1 MRTTLSLFA
10 TNLLS
15 LKGKKFSFTGYL
27 PFKEVYDIDCKGI
40 VLKAGRQV
48 GKSVSMA
55 GRMVGESV
63 LKRYFNTLYMTPL
76 SAQAARFSSAYLDP
90 YLKQGLVKKYFQNPG
105 TMNNVFE
112 KSLSTG
118 SRIYLSYGAEESEVD
133 RVRGIMTD
141 AVLVDEVQDMNVD
154 ALPVIMETMSS
165 SEHKLERYAGTSK
178 TINNTLEML
187 WQKSSL
193 NEWVVKC
200 TGCGKYNIP
209 NTFESCMGMCKDE
222 RGTCCMHCGTLI
234 DVTTGQWVVGNR
246 GARMAG
252 FHLPQHIFGSRTS
265 AKNWPDLYHKI
276 HGGRYT
282 EAKVANE
289 VFGLA
294 HSSGGRP
301 LVLNDAL
308 GCCNPAKKEYDTC
321 RPADT
326 RSILYVA
333 LGVDWSVSS
342 SLTSFTIISVLGFD
356 MNHKAYNLYSQR
368 IQGVDILEQVE
379 RVKQVYY
386 LYNANGVFMDR
397 GVGVL
402 QGQLLEKDLG
412 TDVVTMMQYVTSKP
426 DARFESV
433 GNFISLDRT
442 RAMGRTLFY
451 MKQGRKFFETP
462 CFEASEDFWKDAFNL
477 VDEETAS
484 GKIVFRHDGP
494 DDWFHSITFALA
506 GYEYSVKNAP
516 QIIPSAGDDR
526 GIQPDDNWMDSFF
539 QS

>member
-10 TNLLS
+10 TNLLT
-15 LKGKKFSFTGYL
+15 LKGKKFSFNGYL
-27 PFKEVYDIDCKGI
+27 PFKQIYDIECKGI

-48 GKSVSMA
+48 GKSVSHA

-63 LKRYFNTLYMTPL
+63 LKRYFNTLYLTPL
-76 SAQAARFSSAYLDP
+76 STQAARFSSAYLDP
-90 YLKQGLVKKYFQNPG
+90 YLRQGLVKKYFQSPG
-105 TMNNVFE
+105 TMSNVFE

-133 RVRGIMTD
+133 RVRGLTAD
-141 AVLVDEVQDMNVD
+141 AVLVDEVQDVNID

-165 SEHKLERYAGTSK
+165 SEYKLERYAGTSK

-200 TGCGKYNIP
+200 PSCSRYNIP
-209 NTFESCMGMCKDE
+209 NTLENCLNMCKRE
-222 RGTCCMHCGTLI
+222 EGVSCMHCGTLL
-234 DVTTGQWVVGNR
+234 DVTTGAWVVGNR
-246 GARMAG
+246 GSKVAG

-265 AKNWPDLYHKI
+265 LKNWPDLYGKI

-282 EAKVANE
+282 ETKIANE

-301 LVLNDAL
+301 IVLNDAL

-321 RPADT
+321 RPADS

-342 SLTSFTIISVLGFD
+342 SLTSYTIISVLGFD

-386 LYNANGVFMDR
+386 IYNANGIFMDR

-402 QGQLLEKDLG
+402 QGQLLERELG
-412 TDVVTMMQYVTSKP
+412 SEIVTMMQYVSSKP
-426 DARFESV
+426 DARYESV

-451 MKQGRKFFETP
+451 MKQGRKMFETP
-462 CFEASEDFWKDAFNL
+462 CFEVSEEFWKDAFNL
-477 VDEETAS
+477 TDEETAA
-484 GKIVFRHDGP
+484 GKIVFRHEGP

-506 GYEYSVKNAP
+506 GYEYRVTGNEYEIPAP
-516 QIIPSAGDDR
+516 ENTRSFEPSED
-526 GIQPDDNWMDSFF
+526 WMGFF
-539 QS
+539 S